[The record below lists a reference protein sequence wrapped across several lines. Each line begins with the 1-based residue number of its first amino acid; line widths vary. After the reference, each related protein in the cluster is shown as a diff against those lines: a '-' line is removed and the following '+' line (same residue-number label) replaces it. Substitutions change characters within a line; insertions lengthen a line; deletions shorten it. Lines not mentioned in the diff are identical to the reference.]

1 MKKAVIALASLVFV
15 TQVAIANAQS
25 VTEGTAVVAQTVTQ
39 AISVTPV
46 QKATSDAQLQ
56 RDSLA
61 AETNQVNS
69 NKCTDFSTMETAK
82 SEQFQTLNQQVSTIQ
97 DKLQAIVSTFQ
108 SLGQDTTQLQTA
120 ITSFQA
126 AATVCMTNQQ
136 AYLQSISAVKE
147 RACVDQRIGGDVL
160 RQALSARQ
168 LRQEGCREMRNV
180 FVEQVKPAVVELR
193 DTYRTSI
200 APTPETN
207 PTITTVP
214 NN

>member
-1 MKKAVIALASLVFV
+1 MKKAVVALASLIFV

-39 AISVTPV
+39 AISITPV

-56 RDSLA
+56 RDSS
-61 AETNQVNS
+61 AEETKQVNG
-69 NKCTDFSTMETAK
+69 NKCTDFTTMESSK
-82 SEQFQTLNQQVSTIQ
+82 SEEFQTLNQQVSTIQ

-108 SLGQDTTQLQTA
+108 SLGQDTSNLQTA

-126 AATVCMTNQQ
+126 AATVCITNQQ
-136 AYLQSISAVKE
+136 AYLQSISTVKE
-147 RACVDQRIGGDVL
+147 RACVDQRVTADVV
-160 RQALSARQ
+160 RAARSARQ
-168 LRQEGCREMRNV
+168 LRQDGCREMRNV
-180 FVEQVKPAVVELR
+180 FVKQVKPAVIELK

-200 APTPETN
+200 APTPEAN